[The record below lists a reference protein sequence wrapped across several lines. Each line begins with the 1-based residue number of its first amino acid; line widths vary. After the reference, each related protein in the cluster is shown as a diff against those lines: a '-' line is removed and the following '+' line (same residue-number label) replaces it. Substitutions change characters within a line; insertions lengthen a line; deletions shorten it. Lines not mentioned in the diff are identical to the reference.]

1 MILRG
6 VAAQVAKSNWISS
19 TLSVVKINGFVN
31 DHLIRSGC
39 AGLAGRSCGWLSTHS
54 CTPLRDERT
63 AQIVTTMNAVPFN
76 QFSRFVCI
84 LSRRRGYLLISLKS
98 AYWYSFFFNM
108 AFMNHHTADTSVEKN
123 LISRLPSQGRHSLPV
138 GSRGV
143 STRRVCHCE
152 RSCGFGTSRRASQ

>member
-1 MILRG
+1 MTSLACTFETQRILKCTCKLILRG

-31 DHLIRSGC
+31 AHFIRSGC

-63 AQIVTTMNAVPFN
+63 AQIVTTINAVPFN

-98 AYWYSFFFNM
+98 AYWYSFFSQYGL
-108 AFMNHHTADTSVEKN
+108 HESSHGRH
-123 LISRLPSQGRHSLPV
+123 ISR
-138 GSRGV
+138 
-143 STRRVCHCE
+143 E
-152 RSCGFGTSRRASQ
+152 EFNF